1 MLKRPSLAAV
11 IAAST
16 LLLVPI
22 VPGSGRAHAQMTM
35 SLASAGRGSGV
46 NAIVEGYHHSIE
58 VPQDALTARATGRRQ
73 HTPLTV
79 TKWVDK
85 ATPLLYRAMSG
96 SETIPSVTLRIPTS
110 QGRGGEPVIITL
122 TNARIVGI
130 ESMVAE
136 GTSRAREDVSFIY
149 DKIKWASAE
158 GGTEFEDSWRE
169 NR

>member
-1 MLKRPSLAAV
+1 MPKRASFTAALAAS
-11 IAAST
+11 I
-16 LLLVPI
+16 LLLLPVM
-22 VPGSGRAHAQMTM
+22 PGLGQAEAQMTM

-46 NAIVEGYHHSIE
+46 NAIIEGYHHSIE
-58 VPQDALTARATGRRQ
+58 VPQDELTARATGRRQ
-73 HTPLTV
+73 HKPLTV

-96 SETIPSVTLRIPTS
+96 SETIPSVTIRVPTS
-110 QGRGGEPVIITL
+110 EGRGGQPVILTL

-130 ESMVAE
+130 ESSAAE
-136 GTSRAREDVSFIY
+136 GTTRAREDVSFIY
-149 DKIKWASAE
+149 EKIKWASAE

>member
-1 MLKRPSLAAV
+1 MPKQASFAAALAAT
-11 IAAST
+11 I
-16 LLLVPI
+16 LLLLPAL
-22 VPGSGRAHAQMTM
+22 PGLGRAEAQMTM

-46 NAIVEGYHHSIE
+46 NAIIEGYHHSIA

-73 HTPLTV
+73 HQPFSV
-79 TKWVDK
+79 TKHVDR

-96 SETIPSVTLRIPTS
+96 SETIPSVTIRVPTS
-110 QGRGGEPVIITL
+110 QGRGGQPVIITL

-130 ESMVAE
+130 KASPAD
-136 GTSRAREDVSFIY
+136 GTPLATEDVSFIY
-149 DKIKWASAE
+149 EKIKWASAE